1 MKTMPAAVCALACV
15 ALVSA
20 SQDAPELSPEIRAAD
35 ISAHVQF
42 LASDELRGRAVGTPE
57 CVQAAHYLAG
67 VMEKAGLAPGDG
79 ESFLQAV
86 PLVTYEHTGEP
97 TLVLT
102 TKSGEKLPVKYSEQ
116 FNVRV
121 RGEAK
126 DSGVLPL
133 RIVRSLEELPEEAN
147 PKEALLL
154 VGATRERSGWLKARK
169 MGRGE
174 DWGLYL
180 TIGSK
185 SEGRPGGRLPR
196 GRLQRATFGQ
206 EDADSVTLRGAL
218 GQRALLGEFTH
229 VELGFSAEA
238 NAVTDYNVV
247 ARINGVGTKE
257 RPELA
262 KETIVF
268 SAHFDHI
275 GTREAREGEENPDL
289 VYNGA
294 DDDASG
300 TATVLELA
308 AAFAAM
314 EEPPVRTL
322 VFLLATGEERGL
334 LGTNY
339 YIDDPVVPLADT
351 VTNLN
356 FEMLGRPDDLV
367 GGVGKLWLTGFERT
381 TLGAAFAERGID
393 VVEDKRP
400 SENFYQRSDNM
411 AFVRR
416 GIIGQTLSTYNMHT
430 DYHQVGDEWE
440 TLDYDHME
448 ACAEAAFAASKMLAD
463 GSLTPEWLPGGQDLG
478 R

>member
-1 MKTMPAAVCALACV
+1 MSVTALCALAC
-15 ALVSA
+15 AFLVSA
-20 SQDAPELSPEIRAAD
+20 TDDSSPELSSEILAAD
-35 ISAHVQF
+35 ISAHVQY
-42 LASDELRGRAVGTPE
+42 LASDELKGRAVGTPE
-57 CVQAAHYLAG
+57 CVQAAKYLAG
-67 VMEKAGLAPGDG
+67 IMEQSGLAPGDG

-86 PLVTYEHTGEP
+86 PLCNYEHTGDP
-97 TLVLT
+97 VLVLT
-102 TKSGEKLPVKYSEQ
+102 TKSGEELPVAFGQ
-116 FNVRV
+116 HFTVRV

-126 DSGVLPL
+126 DSELLAL
-133 RIVRSLEELPEEAN
+133 RIVRSLEELPEKAN
-147 PKEALLL
+147 AKEALLL
-154 VGATRERSGWLKARK
+154 IASSRERGAWLKARD
-169 MGRGE
+169 MGSGQG
-174 DWGLYL
+174 WGLYM

-185 SEGRPGGRLPR
+185 RDGKPGGRRPR
-196 GRLQRATFGQ
+196 GRLQRATFGP
-206 EDADSVTLRGAL
+206 EDSDFVTFRGTISEQLLAD
-218 GQRALLGEFTH
+218 EFTH
-229 VELGFSAEA
+229 VQLSYTATREEII
-238 NAVTDYNVV
+238 DYNVV

-257 RPELA
+257 QPELA

-275 GTREAREGEENPDL
+275 GTREAPGDAEDAD
-289 VYNGA
+289 VVFNGA

-308 AAFAAM
+308 AAFAAL

-367 GGVGKLWLTGFERT
+367 GGKGKLWLTGFERT

-400 SENFYQRSDNM
+400 DQNFYQRSDNM
-411 AFVRR
+411 AFVRQ

-430 DYHQVGDEWE
+430 DYHQVSDEWD
-440 TLDYDHME
+440 TLDYEHME
-448 ACAEAAFAASKMLAD
+448 ACAKAAFAASRMLAD